1 MTDDF
6 NEDVLARE
14 REIRRIRNRRKAY
27 RRVFLADDSTLSRD
41 ATLVLADLK
50 RFCRAAESTLMV
62 SPVTGQVDPVATAA
76 AEGRREVWLRIM
88 AHLHLEDR
96 ITLNLEEPTNE

>member
-1 MTDDF
+1 MEDFTDEAF
-6 NEDVLARE
+6 SRE
-14 REIRRIRNRRKAY
+14 RAMQRVRNRRKAY
-27 RRVFLADDSTLSRD
+27 ARTFLADDAELHRH
-41 ATLVLADLK
+41 AALVLADLK

-62 SPVTGQVDPVATAA
+62 SPVTGQVDPLATAA
-76 AEGRREVWLRIM
+76 AEGRREVWMRII

>member
-1 MTDDF
+1 MNDD
-6 NEDVLARE
+6 NEIARL
-14 REIRRIRNRRKAY
+14 REIQRIRNRRIAY
-27 RRVFLADDSTLSRD
+27 RRKFLGDDDKPDRD
-41 ATLVLADLK
+41 AQLVLADLK

-62 SPVTGQVDPVATAA
+62 SPVTGQVDPLATAA
-76 AEGRREVWLRIM
+76 AEGRREVWMRII

>member
-1 MTDDF
+1 MNDD
-6 NEDVLARE
+6 NEIARL
-14 REIRRIRNRRKAY
+14 REIQRIRNRRLAY
-27 RRVFLADDSTLSRD
+27 RRKFLGDDDKPDRD
-41 ATLVLADLK
+41 AMLVLADLK

-96 ITLNLEEPTNE
+96 ITLNLEEETHE